1 QCNLAGWWKND
12 LGSKMQ
18 VFNVDNQ
25 GDFSGMYHT
34 AVSST
39 QKPSP
44 LRGSQHL
51 DEDDQCTFGFIVN
64 WKTDGHSVSTDSTAV
79 FMGQCFMDDKEW
91 EVLQTAWL
99 LHKKVNNLGSNWKAI
114 R

>member
-1 QCNLAGWWKND
+1 DHTGSFPQQCNLAGWWKND

-18 VFNVDNQ
+18 VFNVDSQ

-44 LRGSQHL
+44 LR
-51 DEDDQCTFGFIVN
+51 VP
-64 WKTDGHSVSTDSTAV
+64 A
-79 FMGQCFMDDKEW
+79 
-91 EVLQTAWL
+91 
-99 LHKKVNNLGSNWKAI
+99 
-114 R
+114 